1 MRASGFSRSSATAP
15 PTRGIR
21 FRYRGPSASDAAWR
35 TGEKRMDLKQ
45 AAIST
50 CMIAFVLSSMIGMGL
65 GLRVSEIVAP
75 LRNWRQVILALAA
88 NFVVM
93 PFAAIALS
101 RLLRLDE
108 SMAIGLLL
116 LGMAGG
122 APFLPKL
129 AQISRGNL
137 AFAVG
142 LMVLLM
148 VITVGYL
155 PFVLPLL
162 LPGASVNPA
171 QIARS
176 LVLLMLLPLG
186 GALATKANRP
196 DIAGTMKPIFDKA
209 SNLSLIA
216 LMTLQTLFNILSVI
230 AVIGTGGIIAGVIFL
245 AVGFAI
251 GWALGGS
258 TRETRLVMGLGTAQ
272 RNIAAALVVAN
283 QSFDDP
289 NVVVMVV
296 VIALVGL
303 LTLMPLARALGRR
316 APAETAV
323 DVAPIG

>member
-1 MRASGFSRSSATAP
+1 
-15 PTRGIR
+15 
-21 FRYRGPSASDAAWR
+21 
-35 TGEKRMDLKQ
+35 MDLKN
-45 AAIST
+45 ATISI
-50 CMIAFVLSSMIGMGL
+50 CMIAFVLSSMLGMGL

-75 LRNWRQVILALAA
+75 LRNWRLVVLALVA

-93 PFAAIALS
+93 PFVALALT
-101 RLLRLDE
+101 RVLGLQE
-108 SMAIGLLL
+108 SMGIGLLL
-116 LGMAGG
+116 LGLAAG
-122 APFLPKL
+122 APFLPTL

-155 PFVLPLL
+155 PAVLPML
-162 LPGASVNPA
+162 LPGVSVNPA

-186 GALATKANRP
+186 VALAVNANRP
-196 DIAGTMKPIFDKA
+196 DLAKTIKPFFDKT
-209 SNLSLIA
+209 SSLSLMA
-216 LMTLQTLFNILSVI
+216 LMALQTVFNVRSVF
-230 AVIGTGGIIAGVIFL
+230 AVFGTGGILAGVLFL
-245 AVGFAI
+245 AVGFAV

-258 TRETRLVMGLGTAQ
+258 TTDTRSVLGLGTAQ

-289 NVVVMVV
+289 NVGVMVV
-296 VIALVGL
+296 VIAIVGL

-316 APAETAV
+316 VLPAAV
-323 DVAPIG
+323 SPVN

>member
-1 MRASGFSRSSATAP
+1 M
-15 PTRGIR
+15 
-21 FRYRGPSASDAAWR
+21 
-35 TGEKRMDLKQ
+35 
-45 AAIST
+45 
-50 CMIAFVLSSMIGMGL
+50 LSL
-65 GLRVSEIVAP
+65 V
-75 LRNWRQVILALAA
+75 A

-93 PFAAIALS
+93 PFAALALA
-101 RLLRLDE
+101 RILRLDE

-116 LGMAGG
+116 LGLAGG

-129 AQISRGNL
+129 AQIARGNL

-155 PFVLPLL
+155 PIVLPLL
-162 LPGASVNPA
+162 LPGVSVNPA

-186 GALATKANRP
+186 GALAVNANRP
-196 DIAGTMKPIFDKA
+196 DIAAKIKPIFDKT

-216 LMTLQTLFNILSVI
+216 LMALQTLLNVRSVM
-230 AVIGTGGIIAGVIFL
+230 AVFGTGGILAGVVFL
-245 AVGFAI
+245 GVGVAA

-258 TRETRLVMGLGTAQ
+258 TRDTRSVLGLGTAQ

-283 QSFDDP
+283 QSFEDP

-296 VIALVGL
+296 VVAIVGL
-303 LTLMPLARALGRR
+303 LTLMPLSRALGRR
-316 APAETAV
+316 VPPAMTTPV
-323 DVAPIG
+323 G